1 MTPQIHSFEC
11 NNFAY
16 TQIIYLF
23 HYFSIST
30 LIVERRVVI
39 KQLGTEIMSP
49 NDLKKFLLQHFQY
62 LELGD
67 SSNRNAEIACTKL
80 LLLNLDGIVLLV
92 TPRRHYTTVLFCV
105 ASFDN

>member
-1 MTPQIHSFEC
+1 M
-11 NNFAY
+11 
-16 TQIIYLF
+16 QIIYLF

-49 NDLKKFLLQHFQY
+49 SDLKKFLLQHFQY

-67 SSNRNAEIACTKL
+67 SSNRNAEIACAK
-80 LLLNLDGIVLLV
+80 LLLNLDGDAISVIAV
-92 TPRRHYTTVLFCV
+92 FFVCV
-105 ASFDN
+105 VAPFHN